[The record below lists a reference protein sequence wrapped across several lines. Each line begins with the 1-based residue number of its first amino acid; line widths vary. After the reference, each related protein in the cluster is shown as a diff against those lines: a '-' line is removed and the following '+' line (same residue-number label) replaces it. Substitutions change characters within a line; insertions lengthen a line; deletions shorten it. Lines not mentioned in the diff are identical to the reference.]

1 MNRQSIE
8 RAAERLRP
16 YVERTPLIASAWLSE
31 SSGADVWLKLE
42 TRQITGSFKARGAMH
57 ALLALKDRAPEVD
70 LVVAASAGNH
80 GQALAWAGSRLGVRV
95 RVYAPAF
102 SASKKRAGIRE
113 RGAEVIETP
122 TYEEAEAGAREDAAR
137 HGVPYISPYNN
148 DDVIAGQGTA
158 ALEMCEDRPEIDT
171 FVIAVG
177 GGGLI
182 SGCAIVAKD
191 RATPIGVLGAEA
203 EASPVFTASLAAG
216 RITTVTVRPTLAD
229 ALAGNLEAGSR
240 TFPLVQHLVDGI
252 ALVSEGSI
260 ETGMRGLKRHHD
272 LVTEGAG
279 AVATAAV
286 LQGLGLQGRRVGIIV
301 CGQNVDADA
310 FQRVVS
316 SSAPTA
322 RPSSSARAGAAGA

>member
-1 MNRQSIE
+1 MNRLSIE

-16 YVERTPLIASAWLSE
+16 YVTRTPMVQSAWLAE
-31 SSGADVWLKLE
+31 RSGANVWLKLE
-42 TRQITGSFKARGAMH
+42 TEQVTGSFKARGAMH
-57 ALLALKDRAPEVD
+57 ALLALKDRSPEVD

-80 GQALAWAGSRLGVRV
+80 GQALAWAGSRLGIRV
-95 RVYAPAF
+95 RAYAPAF
-102 SASKKRAGIRE
+102 AAAKKRDSIRA

-122 TYEEAEAGAREDAAR
+122 TYEEAEAQALADAER
-137 HGVPYISPYNN
+137 TGVPYISPYNN
-148 DDVIAGQGTA
+148 DDVIAGQGTI
-158 ALEMCEDRPEIDT
+158 ALEMCEDAPDIDV

-216 RITTVTVRPTLAD
+216 AITTVTVRPTLAD
-229 ALAGNLEAGSR
+229 ALAGNLEPGSR
-240 TFPLVQHLVDGI
+240 TFPLVRHLVDGL
-252 ALVSEGSI
+252 ALVAEDSI
-260 ETGMRGLKRHHD
+260 AAAMRGLKHHHD

-286 LQGLGLQGRRVGIIV
+286 LQGIGLSGRTAGVIV

-310 FQRVVS
+310 FLRI
-316 SSAPTA
+316 SAPM
-322 RPSSSARAGAAGA
+322 

>member
-8 RAAERLRP
+8 RAALRLRP
-16 YVERTPLIASAWLSE
+16 YIARTPLVPSAWLSE
-31 SSGADVWLKLE
+31 SSGATVWLKLE
-42 TRQITGSFKARGAMH
+42 TLQITGSFKARGAMH
-57 ALLALKDRAPEVD
+57 ALLALKDRAPDTD

-80 GQALAWAGSRLGVRV
+80 GQALAWAGSELGVRV
-95 RVYAPAF
+95 RVYAPSF
-102 SASKKRAGIRE
+102 SASKKRASIRA
-113 RGAEVIETP
+113 RGAEIIETP
-122 TYEEAEAGAREDAAR
+122 TYEEAEARAREDAAQN
-137 HGVPYISPYNN
+137 GVPYISPYNN

-158 ALEMCEDRPEIDT
+158 ALEMCDDEPRIDT
-171 FVIAVG
+171 LVIAVG

-182 SGCAIVAKD
+182 SGSAIVAKD
-191 RATPIGVLGAEA
+191 RAAPIGVLGAEV
-203 EASPVFTASLAAG
+203 EASPVFTSSLAAG

-240 TFPLVQHLVDGI
+240 TFPLVQHLVDGM

-260 ETGMRGLKRHHD
+260 ATAMRGLKRHHD

-286 LQGLGLQGRRVGIIV
+286 LQGLGLRGRNVGIIV

-310 FQRVVS
+310 FERVV
-316 SSAPTA
+316 
-322 RPSSSARAGAAGA
+322 AAT

>member
-16 YVERTPLIASAWLSE
+16 YITRTPLVGSPWLSE
-31 SSGADVWLKLE
+31 RSGARVWLKLE
-42 TRQITGSFKARGAMH
+42 TAQATGSFKARGAMH
-57 ALLALKDRAPEVD
+57 ALLALKARAPETDFVI
-70 LVVAASAGNH
+70 AASAGNH
-80 GQALAWAGSRLGVRV
+80 GQALAWAGGRLGIRV
-95 RVYAPAF
+95 RAYAPAF
-102 SASKKRAGIRE
+102 AAAKKRDNMRAL
-113 RGAEVIETP
+113 GADVIETP
-122 TYEEAEAGAREDAAR
+122 TYEDAEAQARDDASR
-137 HGVPYISPYNN
+137 SGVPYVSPYND
-148 DDVIAGQGTA
+148 DDVIAGQGTV
-158 ALEMCEDRPEIDT
+158 ALEMLDEAPEIDT
-171 FVIAVG
+171 LVVAVG

-191 RATPIGVLGAEA
+191 RATPIGVLGAEV

-216 RITTVTVRPTLAD
+216 RIATVTVRPTLAD

-252 ALVSEGSI
+252 ALVAEGSI
-260 ETGMRGLKRHHD
+260 EAAMRGLHAHHD

-286 LQGLGLQGRRVGIIV
+286 LQGLGLSGRAAGVIV

-310 FQRVVS
+310 FARITGA
-316 SSAPTA
+316 SAA
-322 RPSSSARAGAAGA
+322 RGVLPA

>member
-1 MNRQSIE
+1 MNRESIE

-16 YVERTPLIASAWLSE
+16 FITRTPMVRSAWLSE
-31 SSGADVWLKLE
+31 RAGASVWLKLE
-42 TRQITGSFKARGAMH
+42 TEQVTGSFKARGAMH

-80 GQALAWAGSRLGVRV
+80 GQALAWAGSKLGIRV
-95 RVYAPAF
+95 RAYAPAF
-102 SASKKRAGIRE
+102 AARKKRDNMRAL
-113 RGAEVIETP
+113 GAEVVETR
-122 TYEEAEAGAREDAAR
+122 TYEDAEARASEDAGRA
-137 HGVPYISPYNN
+137 GVPYISPYNN
-148 DDVIAGQGTA
+148 DDVIAGQGTV
-158 ALEMCEDRPEIDT
+158 ALEMCEDAPEIDT
-171 FVIAVG
+171 LVIAVG

-191 RATPIGVLGAEA
+191 RARPLGVLGAEV

-216 RITTVTVRPTLAD
+216 AITVVTVRSTLAD

-252 ALVSEGSI
+252 ALVAEASI
-260 ETGMRGLKRHHD
+260 ETAMRGLKQHHD

-286 LQGLGLQGRRVGIIV
+286 LQGLGLQGRTPGIIV

-310 FQRVVS
+310 F
-316 SSAPTA
+316 A
-322 RPSSSARAGAAGA
+322 RITG

>member
-16 YVERTPLIASAWLSE
+16 FVTRTPLIPSAWLSGR
-31 SSGADVWLKLE
+31 SGANVWLKLE
-42 TRQITGSFKARGAMH
+42 TAQVTGSFKARGAMH
-57 ALLALKDRAPEVD
+57 ALLALKDRSPEVD
-70 LVVAASAGNH
+70 LIVAASAGNH
-80 GQALAWAGSRLGVRV
+80 GQALAWAGSKLGIRV
-95 RVYAPAF
+95 RVYAPSFVA
-102 SASKKRAGIRE
+102 AKKRANIRAL
-113 RGAEVIETP
+113 GAEIIETP
-122 TYEEAEAGAREDAAR
+122 TYEEAEARATDDAAR
-137 HGVPYISPYNN
+137 AGVPYISPYNN
-148 DDVIAGQGTA
+148 DDVIAGQGTV
-158 ALEMCEDRPEIDT
+158 ALERCEDATDIDVL
-171 FVIAVG
+171 VIAVG

-191 RATPIGVLGAEA
+191 RATPIGVLGAEV
-203 EASPVFTASLAAG
+203 ESSPVFTTSLAAG
-216 RITTVTVRPTLAD
+216 AITAVNVRPTLAD

-260 ETGMRGLKRHHD
+260 ETAMRGLKRHHD

-286 LQGLGLQGRRVGIIV
+286 LQGLGLTGRTAGVIV

-310 FQRVVS
+310 F
-316 SSAPTA
+316 A
-322 RPSSSARAGAAGA
+322 RITGAAGAAAG